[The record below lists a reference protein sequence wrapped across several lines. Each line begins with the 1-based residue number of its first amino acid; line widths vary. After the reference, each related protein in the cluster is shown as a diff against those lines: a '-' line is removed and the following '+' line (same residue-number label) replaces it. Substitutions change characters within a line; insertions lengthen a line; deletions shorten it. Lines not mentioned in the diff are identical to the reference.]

1 MRQYLD
7 VPPICQYPS
16 SIYNLLHEINKDRA
30 KNIPQRNKVKYFLEI
45 FNETFHTQ
53 PKHTTTVTFESL
65 ITKFTTYN
73 KTTNQ
78 QINQQPNNYSNMKYT
93 AVLAST
99 TALLLNNA
107 LAMPAAA
114 TTNNPAIIS
123 MPEALEAINQVSP
136 PTGVS
141 FTGAAE
147 AIKEPD
153 MKHLTANNNEIA
165 ATDDKQ
171 HESWFG
177 HGRRHGFGHRW
188 WGSGAFG
195 AWGGWGGYGPYRFG
209 FNCGGIPGW
218 AYPLSFW
225 NAYGADIYGGSC
237 GLGFPYGGLYYC

>member
-1 MRQYLD
+1 L
-7 VPPICQYPS
+7 
-16 SIYNLLHEINKDRA
+16 
-30 KNIPQRNKVKYFLEI
+30 YFLET
-45 FNETFHTQ
+45 FKETFYRQTRRISHNK
-53 PKHTTTVTFESL
+53 PHTTTCYSQQSQKSHYK
-65 ITKFTTYN
+65 ISSNKQN
-73 KTTNQ
+73 KTNQ
-78 QINQQPNNYSNMKYT
+78 LHLLNHSNMKYT
-93 AVLAST
+93 VVLAST
-99 TALLLNNA
+99 AALLLNNA
-107 LAMPAAA
+107 LAMSAA
-114 TTNNPAIIS
+114 TNNNPAIIS
-123 MPEALEAINQVSP
+123 MSEALEAINQVAP

-153 MKHLTANNNEIA
+153 MKHLTTTNEIDVNKPA
-165 ATDDKQ
+165 ADGKQ

-177 HGRRHGFGHRW
+177 HGRRHGFGRRW
-188 WGSGAFG
+188 WGPGAFG

>member
-7 VPPICQYPS
+7 VQFVNSHHQFTIFCIEQSKIEPRIFH
-16 SIYNLLHEINKDRA
+16 NTN
-30 KNIPQRNKVKYFLEI
+30 KYFLET
-45 FNETFHTQ
+45 FNETFHTTHQRSHYKIYLLQ
-53 PKHTTTVTFESL
+53 PT
-65 ITKFTTYN
+65 N
-73 KTTNQ
+73 KTKPQNHKTNL
-78 QINQQPNNYSNMKYT
+78 NHSNMKYT
-93 AVLAST
+93 ALLAST

-107 LAMPAAA
+107 LAMPAA